1 MKKEILEEINRL
13 KEQDDKESHKKIIE
27 LVEQEISSSKEE
39 KLKKQYDLIKK
50 QSEIRLIE
58 IELEATPEDD
68 KKNQIHLIGRL
79 IKLYKKQMSLAIDSK
94 GKMDARYKVIELLE
108 KQRELTK
115 DYKRTNTDLKLKDK
129 VALTIKDIAQ
139 AIEIFFNKKDI
150 IKKTKNVLKETSL
163 GSAEAISF
171 IVIIGLIAPLFG
183 GMPFALSIIAKAL
196 PVVGYIGLSSVI
208 RNCLTKTEFQEYQY
222 YQTDEYKEYLENFKK
237 ENKALLEEFNS
248 LLKEKTSTNTTEEQ
262 LKINDDLISKV
273 DEIISKTKDT
283 GLRRSYEIMALGF
296 VRENKDICQKVI
308 DDYLDEKNDD
318 KEKYK
323 LYQKKLS
330 KINLE
335 LFKRGNSIKDALV
348 FAGKQAGLSLA
359 VMLIAKSLI
368 TVMAPNSTYALRNI
382 NSLVLPLILAITNGI
397 VNIPSY
403 SKKLKYQKTKEDK
416 EIEPKDKNKFEK
428 LFGQQKL
435 EFSR

>member
-183 GMPFALSIIAKAL
+183 GMPFALSIIAKSL

-435 EFSR
+435 EYSR

>member
-1 MKKEILEEINRL
+1 
-13 KEQDDKESHKKIIE
+13 
-27 LVEQEISSSKEE
+27 
-39 KLKKQYDLIKK
+39 
-50 QSEIRLIE
+50 
-58 IELEATPEDD
+58 
-68 KKNQIHLIGRL
+68 
-79 IKLYKKQMSLAIDSK
+79 
-94 GKMDARYKVIELLE
+94 
-108 KQRELTK
+108 
-115 DYKRTNTDLKLKDK
+115 
-129 VALTIKDIAQ
+129 
-139 AIEIFFNKKDI
+139 
-150 IKKTKNVLKETSL
+150 
-163 GSAEAISF
+163 
-171 IVIIGLIAPLFG
+171 
-183 GMPFALSIIAKAL
+183 
-196 PVVGYIGLSSVI
+196 
-208 RNCLTKTEFQEYQY
+208 
-222 YQTDEYKEYLENFKK
+222 
-237 ENKALLEEFNS
+237 
-248 LLKEKTSTNTTEEQ
+248 
-262 LKINDDLISKV
+262 
-273 DEIISKTKDT
+273 
-283 GLRRSYEIMALGF
+283 MALGF

-435 EFSR
+435 EYSR